1 MIDTDKH
8 EIQKMILEHC
18 ELILQ
23 QAQEFVWS
31 SKRYTDTRISNLQKR
46 VRYLEKELELNE
58 ER

>member
-46 VRYLEKELELNE
+46 VRYLEKELELND
-58 ER
+58 